1 MENKIKIKQSNSL
14 MRKTKSEL
22 VEIILRKDEIERNL
36 REDIKETI
44 NQYKNTQNNFEHIS
58 YIHDTLKNNYEEI
71 CDEYTTY
78 RAKIKNKIKNYN
90 IFCYVLGGITV
101 ILIVLLYIMI
111 LML

>member
-36 REDIKETI
+36 KADIKETI
-44 NQYKNTQNNFEHIS
+44 KNTQNNLEHIS
-58 YIHDTLKNNYEEI
+58 YIHNTLKNDYEEI

-101 ILIVLLYIMI
+101 ILIVLLYIS
-111 LML
+111 